1 MSNSGLTKYQ
11 DECLEI
17 LAEECGE
24 IVVEKSKIFRFGAM
38 VESHHHPGN
47 THIACLEQELGDI
60 LAMIDMVKDSGIGIT
75 AIGLEQA
82 KQRKLNKVTRWMNN
96 KE

>member
-38 VESHHHPGN
+38 VESKIELAPGDK
-47 THIACLEQELGDI
+47 LECFNLIQ
-60 LAMIDMVKDSGIGIT
+60 K
-75 AIGLEQA
+75 
-82 KQRKLNKVTRWMNN
+82 
-96 KE
+96 